1 MNQHRLVVDRKIIEW
16 DFNSNPDAAPEER
29 LLYMLFYQMS
39 RMCRE
44 KGAVKHD
51 DRLDCLAQG
60 VKYYTDAM
68 SISAYEMGKLQRRE
82 DWADIQ
88 EAFLDDPVQ
97 ATNHM
102 VLGFSLAQRKQAR
115 QLKGKSSVPTWV

>member
-1 MNQHRLVVDRKIIEW
+1 
-16 DFNSNPDAAPEER
+16 
-29 LLYMLFYQMS
+29 MS

-68 SISAYEMGKLQRRE
+68 SISAYEMSKLQRRE

-102 VLGFSLAQRKQAR
+102 VLGFSLSQRKQAR
-115 QLKGKSSVPTWV
+115 HLKCKSSVPTWT

>member
-1 MNQHRLVVDRKIIEW
+1 LVVDRGIFDW
-16 DFNSNPDAAPEER
+16 DYKSNPEAPPEER

-51 DRLDCLAQG
+51 DRLDCLSQG

-68 SISAYEMGKLQRRE
+68 AISAHETIKDQKRE
-82 DWADIQ
+82 DWNDMMDAW
-88 EAFLDDPVQ
+88 LDDPQ
-97 ATNHM
+97 SAADHM
-102 VLGFSLAQRKQAR
+102 VFGMDLDQRRKAR
-115 QLKGKSSVPTWV
+115 NEKTNKSVPTWV